1 MIPAPR
7 LFVLLSLGIPAGL
20 GEVAIRLFWPANTN
34 LTEQI
39 RFGWGIYFCVLI
51 ILALWDALS
60 KKRQPLLNI
69 QRIVPPVVP
78 VDQWVDIKIR
88 IRHSFASNTKIE
100 LFDQYPTSERME
112 GLPVELILEPGK
124 TTSLSYRFK
133 PLNRGELSFQ
143 SFHILQTSFFGFWQF
158 SSIQGNSSIVKV
170 YPDISRIKGYIHLAT
185 SHQTAQLGIRLQQRR
200 GEGMEFHQLREFQQG
215 DSPRRIDWKA
225 SSRRQKLIARE
236 YQDEKDQQVIFMLD
250 SGRNMR
256 SKDENLS
263 HFDHALNALL
273 LLSYVAL
280 HEGDAVGL
288 LSFGGEQDRW
298 MKPVKS
304 VGGINQILST
314 LYDLQPSTRASDYL
328 KAAEYLKAHY
338 HKRSLIVLISNL
350 RDEATADLT
359 PALSLLVKDH
369 LVLFANL
376 REMVLNRALAE
387 PIQTFD
393 QALGFCGTFEYLRQ
407 RNKGQKR
414 IKRMGVSALDVTP
427 DKLPIRLVNNYY
439 ALKRSAKL

>member
-7 LFVLLSLGIPAGL
+7 LFIFLSFGILAGL
-20 GEVAIRLFWPANTN
+20 GEVSIRLFWSADAN
-34 LTEQI
+34 LIEQI
-39 RFGWGIYFCVLI
+39 RYGLGIYFCVLM
-51 ILALWDALS
+51 ILSLLDGLG
-60 KKRQPLLNI
+60 KRHQPSLEI
-69 QRIVPPVVP
+69 QRVIPSVIP
-78 VDQWVDIKIR
+78 VDKWLEVKISIK
-88 IRHSFASNTKIE
+88 HTFASDTRIK
-100 LFDQYPTSERME
+100 LFDQYPTSEKME
-112 GLPVELILEPGK
+112 GLPVELTLEPGK
-124 TTSLSYRFK
+124 TSSLSYWFK
-133 PLNRGELSFQ
+133 PLNRGELRFQ
-143 SFHILQTSFFGFWQF
+143 PSHVLQTSFFGFWQF
-158 SSIQGNSSIVKV
+158 SSTQGNPSMVKV

-288 LSFGGEQDRW
+288 LSFSGEQDRW

-338 HKRSLIVLISNL
+338 QKRSLIILISNL

-376 REMVLNRALAE
+376 REMVLNKTLAA
-387 PIQTFD
+387 PVQTFD
-393 QALGFCGTFEYLRQ
+393 QALGFYGTFEYLKQ

-414 IKRMGVSALDVTP
+414 INQMGVSALDVTP
-427 DKLPIRLVNNYY
+427 DKLPIHLVNSYY
-439 ALKRSAKL
+439 SLKRSAKL